1 MVSPSPTAVPMVLSA
16 IALSALCA
24 LPVALLARRR
34 PLRARWLALPP
45 ALYLLA
51 LALYVSALHLR
62 QHTRWGRPTSGDLG
76 EFAAASFAL
85 DGYGV
90 IFPALAVAVVAPWL
104 ARRGR
109 PRASLALT
117 AASLAAM
124 LTTAWAVFVEPSTLV
139 EREYHLRSPRAPRGG
154 LVILHLSDLQT
165 DGPCRRERLAL
176 EAIARRPPP
185 DLILFTGDFSNGPDG
200 APPAG
205 ERARAV
211 REFFA
216 PLRAHHGVYGVWGDW
231 DHGPSR
237 WERRLASW
245 VRQTPLRVLT
255 GASVTVDVRGTP
267 VTVFGVDDRSS
278 LSITAMLRQ
287 PGYRIVMAHHPDR
300 VVERLPPGGADLA
313 LAGHTHGGQVSLPL
327 IGAPVVHNG
336 HGFTGGL
343 YQQEGIPFVISRGIG
358 MRGGA
363 APRVRFNVPPEIGWI
378 TVTR

>member
-1 MVSPSPTAVPMVLSA
+1 MVSPSPPDVPPLLSA
-16 IALSALCA
+16 IALAALCA

-34 PLRARWLALPP
+34 PLRARWLALPT

-51 LALYVSALHLR
+51 LGLYVAAMHLR
-62 QHTRWGRPTSGDLG
+62 QRTRWGRPSSGDLG
-76 EFAAASFAL
+76 EFAAASFTL
-85 DGYGV
+85 YGLGV

-104 ARRGR
+104 SRRGR

-124 LTTAWAVFVEPSTLV
+124 LTTAWAVFVEPATLV
-139 EREYHLRSPRAPRGG
+139 EREYRLRSPRAPEGG

-185 DLILFTGDFSNGPDG
+185 DLILFTGDVSNGPDG
-200 APPAG
+200 APPPG

-211 REFFA
+211 REFFS
-216 PLRAHHGVYGVWGDW
+216 PLRARYGVYGVWGDW
-231 DHGPSR
+231 DHGPAS
-237 WERRLASW
+237 WERTLASW
-245 VRQTPLRVLT
+245 LRRTPMRILT

-267 VTVFGVDDRSS
+267 VTVYGVDDRGDGPVP
-278 LSITAMLRQ
+278 AMRDL
-287 PGYRIVMAHHPDR
+287 PGYRIFMAHHPDR

-336 HGFTGGL
+336 HGFTGGV
-343 YQQEGIPFVISRGIG
+343 YRQHDIPFLISRGVG
-358 MRGGA
+358 MRGGT

>member
-1 MVSPSPTAVPMVLSA
+1 MPPLLSA
-16 IALSALCA
+16 IALAALCA

-45 ALYLLA
+45 ALYLLS
-51 LALYVSALHLR
+51 LALYVTALHLR
-62 QHTRWGRPTSGDLG
+62 QHTRWARPTSGDLG
-76 EFAAASFAL
+76 EFAAASFTL
-85 DGYGV
+85 YGFGV
-90 IFPALAVAVVAPWL
+90 IFPALALTVVAPWL

-117 AASLAAM
+117 AASLAAA
-124 LTTAWAVFVEPSTLV
+124 LTTAWALFVEPATLV
-139 EREYHLRSPRAPRGG
+139 EREYHLRSPRAPAGG

-176 EAIARRPPP
+176 AAIARRPTP
-185 DLILFTGDFSNGPDG
+185 DLVLFTGDLANGPDD
-200 APPAG
+200 APPPG

-211 REFFA
+211 REFLSA
-216 PLRAHHGVYGVWGDW
+216 LRARHGVYGVLGDW
-231 DHGPSR
+231 DRGGRR
-237 WERRLASW
+237 WERRVASL
-245 VRQTPLRVLT
+245 VRGTSMRMLS
-255 GASVTVDVRGTP
+255 GASVTVEVRGAP
-267 VTVFGVDDRSS
+267 VTVYGIDE
-278 LSITAMLRQ
+278 LSAGPVRAMRAL
-287 PGYRIVMAHHPDR
+287 PGYRIFMAHHPDR
-300 VVERLPPGGADLA
+300 VVERLPPDGADLA